1 MQRTS
6 AIVERGLLYQPTTG
20 ADPIVVGTT
29 AWFDWLEQHTIF
41 TFVDRVFGDFLA
53 RKRSTAAGEWELQEW
68 GTQQGQFY
76 RGWLGPSRTLTL
88 ARLQDTAHTLA
99 DQHDQEKPPSVAID
113 EEDAAAWYLTPSI
126 RARHDLASSLLH
138 TKFARPR
145 IPSDVIPRPRLLER
159 LSAGLGGAVTLL
171 CAPAGYGKTTLLV
184 QWLATISRSVA
195 WISLEAGDDELPVFV
210 NGLSSAL
217 QRVVPDACRASASL
231 LHSPQFPS
239 LREVVPLLVSDLAD
253 VPEDVLVVLDDYHL
267 IQQREIHELLQQL
280 IEHLPPQ
287 LHLVLSS
294 RTEPPLPLARWRARG
309 QLQDLRAADMR
320 FTLQETEIFLARLL
334 GGEQA
339 HQVAGMMAERTEGW
353 VAVVRLAALSLRGRV
368 DPAAFLERLS
378 HSPDRTMNRYLVE
391 EALAQQAPVVQEV
404 LERTS
409 ILGQF
414 NAELGAAT
422 LGGEVTAEQ
431 VQALLDEVE
440 RTNLFVVPLDE
451 RQGWYRFHYL
461 FQAVL
466 EGRLQAHVSP
476 EELAGLHR
484 RASAWYARQGLIDEA
499 LHHALAAGDS
509 SAAAQLVEAQFLWAF
524 EQEQWG
530 QLDRWLRLLPEE
542 QIRGSPG
549 LLVARAWV
557 SEAQGQLEDFARL
570 LTAAE
575 RLVATNGSGAPD
587 LGEPP
592 SWPLHALI
600 AIGRSHLQYF
610 SGRTQASLE
619 SARYALQW
627 LSSGEEFVANMALR
641 YLVWSQQATGQE
653 EVALVALNKAL
664 RAISARQSKIVHLL
678 FTQAYVYLAAGKL
691 PQLERTA
698 RHLLLLAR
706 GADLVLS
713 QNYAHWLLGVVS
725 YEWNDLYTAAYHFS
739 VVVTDRHRA
748 HMWVVRAAMY
758 GLALAYQAQGL
769 GREAQ
774 ESMGD
779 LLALVQEQHNLSEI
793 TTAYAFCGELALL
806 QDEVESAQQWLELAG
821 EQVVQEPM
829 TFLVDRPITTARLW
843 LAQGEEESVARG
855 QALLVHLLQQME
867 AMHSTRKI
875 IKVLALQAWAF
886 QLQGRLSEALE
897 VLERALELGRPAG
910 FIRVFADLPRLAP
923 VLHELRKRRRARQP
937 VDGKLGAYLQRI
949 LAAMIPLPAQAMPS
963 DELLR
968 REGLEPL
975 TEREL
980 HILHLLDRD
989 LTNKEIARELAIT
1002 PGTVKA
1008 HTNNLYR
1015 KLGVNN
1021 RRAAVALAKAL
1032 GLLVVNQTSGGS

>member
-20 ADPIVVGTT
+20 ADPIVVGTA
-29 AWFDWLEQHTIF
+29 AWFDWLEQHTAF
-41 TFVDRVFGDFLA
+41 TFVDRVFGNFLA
-53 RKRSTAAGEWELQEW
+53 RKRGTAPGEWEWQAW

-88 ARLQDTAHTLA
+88 ARLQDTAHALA
-99 DQHDQEKPPSVAID
+99 DQHDPEEPPSAASD
-113 EEDAAAWYLTPSI
+113 EEDAAAGYLTSSTG
-126 RARHDLASSLLH
+126 ARHDLTRSLLH

-159 LSAGLGGAVTLL
+159 LNAGLGGTVTLL
-171 CAPAGYGKTTLLV
+171 CAPAGYGKSTLLA
-184 QWLATISRSVA
+184 QWLAAISRPVA
-195 WISLEAGDDELPVFV
+195 WFSLEAGDDELPVFM
-210 NGLSSAL
+210 NGLSAAL

-231 LHSPQFPS
+231 LHSPQFPP

-334 GGEQA
+334 GGNLV
-339 HQVAGMMAERTEGW
+339 HQVAGMLVERAEGW
-353 VAVVRLAALSLRGRV
+353 VAVVRLAALSLRGSA

-378 HSPDRTMNRYLVE
+378 HSPDRTMNSYLIE
-391 EALAQQAPVVQEV
+391 EVLAQQAPVVQEM

-422 LGGEVTAEQ
+422 LAGKVTAEH

-440 RTNLFVVPLDE
+440 RTNLVVVPLDE

-466 EGRLQAHVSP
+466 EGRLQAHVRP
-476 EELAGLHR
+476 EELALLHQ
-484 RASAWYARQGLIDEA
+484 RASEWYIRNGLVDEA
-499 LHHALAAGDS
+499 LRHALAAGN
-509 SAAAQLVEAQFLWAF
+509 SASAAQLVEAKVLWAF

-530 QLDRWLRLLPEE
+530 QVERWLRPLPEE
-542 QIRGSPG
+542 QIRGRPG

-557 SEAQGQLEDFARL
+557 SEAHGHLEDFSRL
-570 LTAAE
+570 LMAAE
-575 RLVATNGSGAPD
+575 RLETTSGGRAPD
-587 LGEPP
+587 PGDPP
-592 SWPLHALI
+592 SRLLHATI
-600 AIGRSHLQYF
+600 AISRSHLQYF
-610 SGRTQASLE
+610 SGQAQASLE
-619 SARYALQW
+619 SARSALE
-627 LSSGEEFVANMALR
+627 LAPPGEEFVANMALR
-641 YLVWSQQATGQE
+641 YLAWSQQATGQE
-653 EVALVALNKAL
+653 KVALIALNEAL
-664 RAISARQSKIVHLL
+664 RAISARQSNTVHLL

-698 RHLLLLAR
+698 RHLLRLAR

-739 VVVTDRHRA
+739 VVIADRHRA
-748 HMWVVRAAMY
+748 HSWVVREAMY
-758 GLALAYQAQGL
+758 GLALAYQAQGF

-774 ESMGD
+774 EATGD
-779 LLALVQEQHNLSEI
+779 LLALVQEQHNLSEL
-793 TTAYAFCGELALL
+793 TTAYAFCGEMALL
-806 QDEVESAQQWLELAG
+806 QDEVESAQQWLELVD
-821 EQVVQEPM
+821 EQAVRGPM
-829 TFLVDRPITTARLW
+829 TFFVDPPITIARLW
-843 LAQGEEESVARG
+843 LAHGDEANVARG
-855 QALLVHLLQQME
+855 QALLVHLLQLFE

-875 IKVLALQAWAF
+875 IKVLALQAWAY
-886 QLQGRLSEALE
+886 QLQRRVPEALE
-897 VLERALELGRPAG
+897 VLQRALELGHPAG
-910 FIRVFADLPRLAP
+910 FIRDFADLPELSP
-923 VLHELRKRRRARQP
+923 VLHELRRRRIARQP
-937 VDGKLGAYLQRI
+937 IDGKLGAYLQRI
-949 LAAMIPLPAQAMPS
+949 LAAMIPLPAQAMS
-963 DELLR
+963 SGELLR
-968 REGLEPL
+968 HEGLDPL

-1032 GLLVVNQTSGGS
+1032 GLLVVNQASGGS